1 MNLFY
6 LHLCKKKTSWSV
18 RFELQIAVLEAVFRR
33 QVQQLRL

>member
-6 LHLCKKKTSWSV
+6 LHLCKKTSWSV